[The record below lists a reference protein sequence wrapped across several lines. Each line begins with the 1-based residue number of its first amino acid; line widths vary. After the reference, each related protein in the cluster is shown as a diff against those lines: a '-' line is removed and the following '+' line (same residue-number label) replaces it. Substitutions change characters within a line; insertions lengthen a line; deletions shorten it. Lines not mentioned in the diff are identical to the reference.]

1 MIVFSPN
8 HPNSLDIGIYF
19 VSSSRWR
26 PDAMGCGTADGRTTV
41 EAAATAADTG
51 VVVEGL
57 DPPAIRFF
65 WNNSLQVENS
75 IFHIF

>member
-8 HPNSLDIGIYF
+8 HPNSLGIAL
-19 VSSSRWR
+19 RPLGL

-57 DPPAIRFF
+57 DPPAIR
-65 WNNSLQVENS
+65 S
-75 IFHIF
+75 